1 MSDDGRKGLAGR
13 GTARGMIAAPGD
25 RVAAFI
31 RMLLRHRTLAAAG
44 VLVSMGAA
52 LYVAK
57 DLQIRFQYRDF
68 YDYPANP
75 NLATFKRDNELFGD
89 PAGYVIAMI
98 EADDVFRGDVL
109 EYVQRLTRALE
120 PLPVFS
126 RVRSL
131 ASVNAI
137 RGANDEV
144 VTGRLMEDVPRT
156 EEARLALKQS
166 VLSSPLL
173 VRRLVSADARMTTV
187 LADMR
192 VPAAFA
198 TIAEQQEAV
207 AAVEQA
213 LARQAAPAGVRVS
226 LTGSPSIE
234 IASTR
239 ALLSDQALLLPVV
252 CVVLALMLFLTFR
265 SLQGVVL
272 CLASVGVATLWTV
285 GIFASF
291 QRPVDIIASV
301 IPTTMLVYGVV
312 DPIFVLARFLS
323 KIDAGRPRQEAI
335 VETLSELAMPCFLTS
350 LTTGVGFG
358 AFVTCAAPTIRYYG
372 LAVGIGVLLAFVT
385 TVTVLPLLLSVAPL
399 PKRSPGQGLLAR
411 RLDLV
416 LLRLG
421 GFIERHTPV
430 VATAALL
437 ILVAGGWAAREQHI
451 DNAYVGSLPSGKT
464 QNDVRLL
471 EQKLAGVGRMNVHLS
486 GPEGSMARP
495 EVLEA
500 LQTISRK
507 MEHYPEYTFSAS
519 LADLV
524 AEVHHAFEGSTS
536 RERSLPGSKR
546 LITQYVSLLDP
557 RDRAEFVTD
566 NFASAH
572 LAVLLQDRGSERTR
586 KIVGEFER
594 AVEAAN
600 FSSMGIE
607 ATVTGHGVVAYRAL
621 DSVVIDLLYGFVTA
635 FSIVIFFEW
644 LTFRSLRLALL
655 TIVPNLI
662 PVVICF
668 LTTRLLHIPLRI
680 DSILVLCISIGGLF
694 NTTIHIV
701 ARVLQQLNAGQRD
714 PAEIVVAAM
723 RAIGP
728 PSLFT
733 SVVLST
739 GFAVFVLSSFPGL
752 RVLGLLTMV
761 TLLTGFV
768 SDMIFTPALV
778 RAGLDWKKAMSE
790 QDEKLPG
797 ASEPLPT
804 T

>member
-1 MSDDGRKGLAGR
+1 M
-13 GTARGMIAAPGD
+13 
-25 RVAAFI
+25 AAFI
-31 RMLLRHRTLAAAG
+31 RTLLRHRTLAAVA
-44 VLVSMGAA
+44 VLLSMGTAVY
-52 LYVAK
+52 LVK

-68 YDYPANP
+68 YDYPGNP
-75 NLATFKRDNELFGD
+75 QLATFKRNNELFGD

-98 EADDVFRGDVL
+98 QADDVFRADVL

-131 ASVNAI
+131 ASVNGI
-137 RGANDEV
+137 RGADDEV
-144 VTGRLMEDVPRT
+144 VTGRLMDEVPRT

-166 VLSSPLL
+166 VLRSPLL
-173 VRRLVSADARMTTV
+173 VRRLVSTDARMTTV

-198 TIAEQQEAV
+198 TIAEQEQAV
-207 AAVEQA
+207 TAFEQA
-213 LARQAAPAGVRVS
+213 LARLPAPAGVRVS

-239 ALLSDQALLLPVV
+239 ALLNDQALLLPVV

-265 SLQGVVL
+265 SIQGVVL
-272 CLASVGVATLWTV
+272 CLASVAVATLWTAGV
-285 GIFASF
+285 FALF

-312 DPIFVLARFLS
+312 DPIFVLARFMG

-372 LAVGIGVLLAFVT
+372 LAVGIGVLLAFGT
-385 TVTVLPLLLSVAPL
+385 TVTVLPLLLSVVPL
-399 PKRSPGQGLLAR
+399 PKRSTVQSTLAQ
-411 RLDLV
+411 RLDRV

-421 GFIERHTPV
+421 GFIERHTPA
-430 VATAALL
+430 VAASAVL
-437 ILVAGGWAAREQHI
+437 ILAAGGWLAREQHI

-464 QNDVRLL
+464 QDDVRLL
-471 EQKLAGVGRMNVHLS
+471 EQNLAGVGRMIVHLS
-486 GPEGSMARP
+486 GPAGSMTRP
-495 EVLEA
+495 EVLAA

-507 MEHYPEYTFSAS
+507 MERFPEYTFSAS

-536 RERSLPGSKR
+536 RERTLPVSKQ
-546 LITQYVSLLDP
+546 LIAQYVALLDP

-566 NFASAH
+566 DFASAH
-572 LAVLLQDRGSERTR
+572 LVVLLQDRGSESTW
-586 KIVGEFER
+586 KVVSEFER

-635 FSIVIFFEW
+635 FMIVIFFEW

-662 PVVICF
+662 PVVVCF

-701 ARVLQQLNAGQRD
+701 ARVLQQLNAGKRD
-714 PAEIVVAAM
+714 PAEIVVTAM
-723 RAIGP
+723 RAVGP

-733 SVVLST
+733 SIVLST

-752 RVLGLLTMV
+752 RVLGVLTLI
-761 TLLTGFV
+761 TLLAGFV
-768 SDMIFTPALV
+768 SDMIFTPALIRV
-778 RAGLDWKKAMSE
+778 GLDWKKAMSE

-797 ASEPLPT
+797 TSEPLPT